1 MFKKSIYT
9 LVLVL
14 LAALSTNLY
23 AQNAQEVK
31 YAIMPQSTMQ
41 INGNSTLHKWTCNV
55 SKLTGSVELPES
67 IVNNNEFKTGDS
79 FTVTNVTV
87 PVNQIKSTESGSM
100 DKKIYGA
107 LKDKKFPEIT
117 YTLTSSKVVA
127 ASDTAADQY
136 IFDTT
141 GKLTIA
147 GTTKNI
153 EMKLAGKIQKDGS
166 LHFQGK
172 KDMKMT
178 DFNIKPPSALFGTI
192 KSDDEISVSFDI
204 IAAKKMNS

>member
-1 MFKKSIYT
+1 MFRKSIYT

-14 LAALSTNLY
+14 LAALSTKLY
-23 AQNAQEVK
+23 AQNAQDVK
-31 YAIMPQSTMQ
+31 YSVMPQSTMQ

-55 SKLTGSVELPES
+55 SKLTGSVELPET
-67 IVNNNEFKTGDS
+67 IVKSNEFKTGDS
-79 FTVTNVTV
+79 FNTTSLSV
-87 PVNQIKSTESGSM
+87 PVNEIKSTESGSM

-107 LKDKKFPEIT
+107 LKEKKFPKIT
-117 YTLTSSKVVA
+117 YTLDNAKVVA
-127 ASDTAADQY
+127 ASDTAADKF
-136 IFDTT
+136 ILDTT

-147 GTTKNI
+147 GTTKTI
-153 EMKLAGKIQKDGS
+153 EMKLTGKILKDGS
-166 LHFQGK
+166 LQFQGK

-178 DFNIKPPSALFGTI
+178 DFDVKPPSALFGTI